1 MLLDPVGP
9 RPMGLPSLSPLT
21 EAPIPFYTF
30 LTPKMF
36 QSRFFPLLLLRK
48 SFSSVTHS
56 LQSLDL
62 LGYKHEI
69 VF

>member
-1 MLLDPVGP
+1 MLLDPLGP

-36 QSRFFPLLLLRK
+36 QSCFFPLLLLRK
-48 SFSSVTHS
+48 FFKCNTFIAESRFV
-56 LQSLDL
+56 
-62 LGYKHEI
+62 G
-69 VF
+69 V